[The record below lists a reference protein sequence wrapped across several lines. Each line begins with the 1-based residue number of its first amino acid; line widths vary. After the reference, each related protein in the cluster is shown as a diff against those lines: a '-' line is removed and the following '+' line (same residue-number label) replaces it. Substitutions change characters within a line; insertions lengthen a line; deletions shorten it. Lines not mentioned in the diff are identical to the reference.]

1 MDWKT
6 MKEIID
12 DMVSAKVKVQILEME
27 NVKLREDKE
36 KLCEEK
42 EKLKEENRKLNE
54 EKDKHVEFYRNIRVE
69 AVASPVII
77 GDLVNEVIANE
88 VIENVEEIRTVIV
101 EESEETKRKTYMRN
115 YMKEKRKSDKDAKK
129 LKSK

>member
-12 DMVSAKVKVQILEME
+12 EMVEVKVKVKELEIE
-27 NVKLREDKE
+27 VIKLREDKE
-36 KLCEEK
+36 KLYEDK

-54 EKDKHVEFYRNIRVE
+54 EKDTHVEFYRNIRME
-69 AVASPVII
+69 AAASPVII

-88 VIENVEEIRTVIV
+88 VIENIEEIRTVVV
-101 EESEETKRKTYMRN
+101 EESEENKRKTYMRN

-129 LKSK
+129 LKK

>member
-1 MDWKT
+1 MDWKI

-12 DMVSAKVKVQILEME
+12 EMVSAKVKVQILEME

-54 EKDKHVEFYRNIRVE
+54 EKDKHIEFYRNIRVE

-88 VIENVEEIRTVIV
+88 VIENVEEIRTVV
-101 EESEETKRKTYMRN
+101 VEETK
-115 YMKEKRKSDKDAKK
+115 KEKRNKYMSNYMNNKRKT
-129 LKSK
+129 L